1 MSRSKTFFVS
11 QSQSE
16 VRHRTAPRGGF
27 TLVELL
33 VVIAIIGIL
42 VGLLLP
48 AVQAAREAARR
59 ASCINN
65 LMQLGIAAHHYEF
78 DHEHLPAGV
87 LNPTGPIRH
96 EAFGQHVSWTVLL
109 LPYLEEPAAAR
120 QFQLDAGAYAE
131 VNRAVRMH
139 QVPVYACP
147 SNPFITNLQD
157 EPISSY
163 AGCYHGDEAPID
175 QGNNGLLF
183 LNSAVRYS
191 EIVDGTTYTL
201 LFGETLSGRDALT
214 WVSGTS
220 ATLRNTGSPILAI
233 DYAKLVREGQV
244 PKSDDP
250 LVSGGFSSPHLGG
263 MNYVLA
269 DGSVR
274 FLSFNIDE
282 KTYQAMGNREDGQLI
297 ELP

>member
-1 MSRSKTFFVS
+1 MLQSTPFVSHKSRSQDRRGK
-11 QSQSE
+11 
-16 VRHRTAPRGGF
+16 APRGAF

-48 AVQAAREAARR
+48 AVQACREAARR
-59 ASCINN
+59 ASCTNN

-87 LNPTGPIRH
+87 INPTGPIRH

-139 QVPVYACP
+139 LVPVLGCP

-163 AGCYHGDEAPID
+163 AGCYNGEEAPID

-183 LNSAVRYS
+183 LNSAIRYS
-191 EIVDGTTYTL
+191 EILDGTTYTL
-201 LFGETLSGRDALT
+201 LFAEKLSGRDALT

-220 ATLRNTGSPILAI
+220 ATLRNTGT
-233 DYAKLVREGQV
+233 LVRSFDYSKLAREGEL
-244 PKSDDP
+244 PKNDDP
-250 LVSGGFSSPHLGG
+250 LVSGGFASAHPGG
-263 MNYVLA
+263 MNCVLA

-274 FLSFNIDE
+274 FLSFNVDE
-282 KTYQAMGNREDGQLI
+282 KTLQAMGNRQDGQLI